1 MASGPSQHY
10 TYCHRAL
17 PSIFFNDPSWCFAVI
32 NGADCQRFL
41 NDVWA
46 RAGQRSAPESRRE
59 PEGLRGEAFLDGDR
73 LCALIHLPAP
83 AEPAE
88 CHLVCMVAGF
98 ATPDAPSVD
107 QLAWSRYFT
116 LERGLDFRTEEDCT
130 FLCEWTREGQHRNL
144 GDGPPAEA
152 GAFVAAVLA
161 VLASEPD
168 PVASSGR
175 SS

>member
-17 PSIFFNDPSWCFAVI
+17 PSIFFNDPSWFFAVI
-32 NGADCQRFL
+32 NGQDGQRFL
-41 NDVWA
+41 NDVWR
-46 RAGQRSAPESRRE
+46 RAGERSAPDRCGE
-59 PEGLRGEAFLDGDR
+59 PEGLRGEAFLAGDR

-83 AEPAE
+83 AEATE
-88 CHLVCMVAGF
+88 CHFVCMVAGF

-107 QLAWSRYFT
+107 QLAWSRCFT
-116 LERGLDFRTEEDCT
+116 LERGLDFLTEEDCT
-130 FLCEWTREGQHRNL
+130 FLCEWTPEGEHRNL

-152 GAFVAAVLA
+152 GAFVAALFA

-168 PVASSGR
+168 PVASSRR